1 VLTDPIADMLTRVR
15 NSLAALHDQAEMP
28 SSKLKE
34 RVASLLTDEGYIS
47 GYDVDDSDRLP
58 VLRVTL
64 KYDEDRRPAISGLRR
79 ESSPGRRVYVQV
91 DGIPKIQGGMGTAV
105 MSTSRGV
112 ITGHHARRLGV
123 GGEVLCSVW

>member
-15 NSLAALHDQAEMP
+15 NAISALHDVAEMP

-34 RVASLLTDEGYIS
+34 AVAALLAEEGYIS
-47 GYDVDDSDRLP
+47 GYEVDDSDGTP

-64 KYDEDRRPAISGLRR
+64 KYNDDRRPAISGLRR
-79 ESSPGRRVYVQV
+79 ESSPGRRVYVSV

-112 ITGHHARRLGV
+112 ISGHHARRLGV

>member
-1 VLTDPIADMLTRVR
+1 MLTDPIADMLTRVR

>member
-1 VLTDPIADMLTRVR
+1 MLTDPIADMLTRVR
-15 NSLAALHDQAEMP
+15 NAISALHDVAEMP

-34 RVASLLTDEGYIS
+34 AVAALLAEEGYIS
-47 GYDVDDSDRLP
+47 GYEVDDSDGTP

-64 KYDEDRRPAISGLRR
+64 KYNDDRRPAISGLRR
-79 ESSPGRRVYVQV
+79 ESSPGRRVYVSV

-112 ITGHHARRLGV
+112 ISGHHARRLGV

>member
-15 NSLAALHDQAEMP
+15 NSLAALHDVSEMP
-28 SSKLKE
+28 NSKLKE
-34 RVASLLTDEGYIS
+34 RVASLLTEEGYVV
-47 GYDVDDSDRLP
+47 GYEVAEANGRAT
-58 VLRVTL
+58 LRVTL
-64 KYDEDRRPAISGLRR
+64 KYNEDRRPAISGLRR
-79 ESSPGRRVYVQV
+79 ESSPGRRVYVSA
-91 DGIPKIQGGMGTAV
+91 DSIPKIQGGMGTTV